1 MKMTYVAA
9 LLAAVALPLV
19 SLDAG
24 AVTYYWFPT
33 TRVHESPLIAYG
45 QIDIN
50 DEAAAKNYDFYHCC
64 GEPADP
70 SSPFDEIFL
79 EGAGHT
85 GLHPQNQG
93 GDTVWYIYA
102 NLAFGDLMTGHMSVG
117 TIDTTF
123 SMGTSGSQ
131 GLWTITNFLSD
142 DPGWGCSDPY
152 APCSAT
158 GYWAIDESA
167 VPSMPVPEPDLFAAF
182 GLLALVLL
190 GVDTTRRRGQVHFRQ
205 VRAAGTDEV
214 W

>member
-50 DEAAAKNYDFYHCC
+50 NEAAAKNYDFYHYS
-64 GEPADP
+64 GGPADP

-79 EGAGHT
+79 EGAGRT
-85 GLHPQNQG
+85 GLRPQIQA
-93 GDTVWYIYA
+93 GDGVWYIYA
-102 NLAFGDLMTGHMSVG
+102 NLAFGDLMTGRMSVG

-123 SMGTSGSQ
+123 SMSTSGSQ
-131 GLWTITNFLSD
+131 GLWTIANFLSD
-142 DPGWGCSDPY
+142 DPEWGCSDPD

-158 GYWAIDESA
+158 GYWAVDESA
-167 VPSMPVPEPDLFAAF
+167 VPPMPVPEPDTFAAF
-182 GLLALVLL
+182 GILAFTLL
-190 GVDTTRRRGQVHFRQ
+190 GGDAARRWRRAHRQNPGQSSLS
-205 VRAAGTDEV
+205 
-214 W
+214 

>member
-1 MKMTYVAA
+1 MKMTYGAA

-50 DEAAAKNYDFYHCC
+50 NEAAAKTYDFYHYS
-64 GEPADP
+64 GGPADP

-79 EGAGHT
+79 EGAGLT
-85 GLHPQNQG
+85 GLRPQIEA
-93 GDTVWYIYA
+93 GDEVWYIYA
-102 NLAFGDLMTGHMSVG
+102 NLAFGDLMTGDMSVG

-123 SMGTSGSQ
+123 SMSTSGSQ
-131 GLWTITNFLSD
+131 GLWTIANFLSD
-142 DPGWGCSDPY
+142 DSEWGCSDPS

-158 GYWAIDESA
+158 GYWAVDESA
-167 VPSMPVPEPDLFAAF
+167 VPPMPVPEPDTFAAF
-182 GLLALVLL
+182 GILVFTLL
-190 GVDTTRRRGQVHFRQ
+190 GGDAARRWRRAHRQNPGQSSLS
-205 VRAAGTDEV
+205 
-214 W
+214 